1 MAGLWSDLRYAARG
15 LAKDRG
21 FTALAVVALGLGIG
35 ASTAIFSVIDD
46 ILLHPFAYRDAGR
59 LTMMSIMDKARSDG
73 VGRASFTAPEYLAI
87 AGRNSVFEDVAGD
100 AGEEVL
106 YRMGDGTELFT
117 GGVCTANTFE
127 FFGLPAFLG
136 RTLVPRTT
144 NRGPLRCS

>member
-1 MAGLWSDLRYAARG
+1 MAGLWGDLRYAARG

-59 LTMMSIMDKARSDG
+59 LTMMSITDKARSDG
-73 VGRASFTAPEYLAI
+73 VGRAAFSAPEYLAI

-127 FFGLPAFLG
+127 FFGLPAS
-136 RTLVPRTT
+136 R
-144 NRGPLRCS
+144 